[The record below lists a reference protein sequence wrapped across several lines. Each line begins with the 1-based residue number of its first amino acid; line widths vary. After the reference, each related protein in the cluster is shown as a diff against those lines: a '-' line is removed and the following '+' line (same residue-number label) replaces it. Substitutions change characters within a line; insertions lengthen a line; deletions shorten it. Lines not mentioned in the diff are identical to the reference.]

1 MDHCS
6 LSLHVVVLIVLFCEN
21 TSLKKLHS
29 LSWCQVCFVKQHL
42 GKGQFFEEVFTYM

>member
-6 LSLHVVVLIVLFCEN
+6 LSLHIVVLIVLFCEN

-29 LSWCQVCFVKQHL
+29 LSNDVKFAL
-42 GKGQFFEEVFTYM
+42 LSSI